1 MTIVSAAHIAATPVA
16 ARLLLPGRTSS
27 NIVDSIGVLPLF
39 LPLCGSILSRYTE
52 NSIVFFTS
60 GAGRAFVLIVLLL
73 PF

>member
-1 MTIVSAAHIAATPVA
+1 MTIVSARITTTLVPV
-16 ARLLLPGRTSS
+16 RLLLSGRASS
-27 NIVDSIGVLPLF
+27 NIVGSIVILLLFPPLRGSVLP
-39 LPLCGSILSRYTE
+39 RYTE